1 MIRYSNLTRY
11 SRHSQ
16 FRKATLSRHFQYPLI
31 VLYNIIAGGKYRS
44 SSYLDNR
51 IATFPALPDYGA
63 DNHFQETAPRLEL
76 SHRLH
81 FPYSQDIVEDISLD
95 YTMSPKLQ
103 EALLNGE
110 QPREDSPDADY
121 PRPLEDDIDF
131 TSLLSPTLDAKTSV
145 SESAKT
151 AADNLL
157 QDFLTFLELKG

>member
-1 MIRYSNLTRY
+1 M
-11 SRHSQ
+11 
-16 FRKATLSRHFQYPLI
+16 
-31 VLYNIIAGGKYRS
+31 
-44 SSYLDNR
+44 
-51 IATFPALPDYGA
+51 
-63 DNHFQETAPRLEL
+63 
-76 SHRLH
+76 
-81 FPYSQDIVEDISLD
+81 VEDISLD